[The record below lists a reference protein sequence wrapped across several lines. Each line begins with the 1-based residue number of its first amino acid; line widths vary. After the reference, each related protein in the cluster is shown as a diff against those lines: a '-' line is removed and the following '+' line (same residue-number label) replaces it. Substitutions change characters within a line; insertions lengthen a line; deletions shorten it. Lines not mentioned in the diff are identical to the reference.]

1 MGHKPKFLS
10 IAIAPILFSSGGDF
24 LVVAEILQTLYF
36 QVYTFSEWHKLSS
49 VMAQKVTKSSIIH
62 QLKLKQKK
70 SFEIAKKTARI
81 RHVFWKL
88 SLKFFVTIS
97 IHFCSVS
104 LRLLYQMSVH
114 RSI

>member
-10 IAIAPILFSSGGDF
+10 IAIAPILFSSEGDF

-36 QVYTFSEWHKLSS
+36 QVYTFSKWHKLSS

-70 SFEIAKKTARI
+70 SFEIAKKNRTDPTCVLEI
-81 RHVFWKL
+81 ISQILCYIFN
-88 SLKFFVTIS
+88 SLLFCFSQTIIS
-97 IHFCSVS
+97 DECT
-104 LRLLYQMSVH
+104 
-114 RSI
+114 